1 MAGLQTKNITY
12 KSGDLECHGY
22 LAWDDS
28 VGGAR
33 PGVLVVHEWWGLGAR
48 RLWAALTS
56 TCPRGMCVGISLVF
70 GRVGRLLFP
79 FCNQFVQ
86 HGARV

>member
-1 MAGLQTKNITY
+1 MFFYLALSAGLLPIGGSTMAGLQTKNITY

-33 PGVLVVHEWWGLGAR
+33 PGVLVVHEWW
-48 RLWAALTS
+48 RLNDF
-56 TCPRGMCVGISLVF
+56 R
-70 GRVGRLLFP
+70 
-79 FCNQFVQ
+79 
-86 HGARV
+86 